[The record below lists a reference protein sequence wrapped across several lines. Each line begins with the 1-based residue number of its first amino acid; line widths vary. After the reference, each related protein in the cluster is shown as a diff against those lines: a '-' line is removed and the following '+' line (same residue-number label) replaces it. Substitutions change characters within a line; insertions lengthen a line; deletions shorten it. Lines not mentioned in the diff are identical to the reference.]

1 MLENKEERMK
11 SIFSKVTACCLAGSM
26 ILSLAPLSAEAST
39 LAGVSTILSDNVSI
53 GDSSKYAGVSGTVGN
68 YLLSAAELNI
78 NAVDKVALSE
88 ESNETFALT
97 EEQAR
102 KEAAKVEAEDISN
115 LCVARVDNYVN
126 VRKSPSKNSKAVGKL
141 YNKNVA
147 TILSEEDGWYKIE
160 SGKLKGYVCAEYVV
174 VGNGDALKSAGR
186 LYATVETQSLR
197 VRKKAT
203 TESSI
208 LGAIP
213 GGEDVVVI
221 DEKEDWVKVSI
232 EEGDGW
238 VSREYISLRMEYT
251 FGETRAQEKARLKK
265 EEAERLAAQQAA
277 QRASNRN
284 SSSSSNSGNRTHRS
298 YSSPSG
304 SNGAAVA
311 AYALQFKGNPYR
323 WGGSSLTNGT
333 DCSGFVMSVY
343 AAFGISLP
351 HSSRSLRSVGRGV
364 SVDEMQPGDIVC
376 YSGHVAIYIGG
387 GQIVHA
393 SNRRD
398 GIKVSSAFY
407 KTILCVRRIL

>member
-1 MLENKEERMK
+1 MK

-26 ILSLAPLSAEAST
+26 VLSLAPISAQAST
-39 LAGVSTILSDNVSI
+39 VAGVSSILSESVSI
-53 GDSSKYAGVSGTVGN
+53 GDSSRYAGVSGIVGN
-68 YLLSAAELNI
+68 YLMSAAEI
-78 NAVDKVALSE
+78 NVNTVDKVAAKKE
-88 ESNETFALT
+88 DDENESLT

-126 VRKSPSKNSKAVGKL
+126 VRKGPSKDSKVAGKL

-147 TILSEEDGWYKIE
+147 TILSSEKDGWYKVE
-160 SGKLKGYVCAEYVV
+160 SGKLRGYVKAEYVV

-186 LYATVETQSLR
+186 LYATVETGALR

-203 TESSI
+203 TESSVI
-208 LGAIP
+208 GSLP
-213 GGEDVVVI
+213 KGEDMVVI
-221 DEKEDWVKVSI
+221 DEKKDWVKVSI

-238 VSREYISLRMEYT
+238 VSKDYVSLNMEYT

-265 EEAERLAAQQAA
+265 EEEEKLAA
-277 QRASNRN
+277 QRAAERAASNRR
-284 SSSSSNSGNRTHRS
+284 SSSSSSSSHSGSSSHSHRS

-304 SNGAAVA
+304 SNGSAVA
-311 AYALQFKGNPYR
+311 AYALQFRGNPYR

-364 SVDEMQPGDIVC
+364 STSEMQPGDIIC

-393 SNRRD
+393 SNPRD